1 MLLTATTTHPKDS
14 LPVIQ
19 PTASLIKMPIGDLLA
34 EISGGNPS
42 PAPTPKTPAS
52 SNLKRKAEDDSQ
64 SATSVKLVKSRQQ
77 DGSYSANKV
86 VREVKN
92 ETTDRTRTSAFTS
105 TSSKPSSLPHRTN
118 SPATNGRYEP
128 PVPTGPRIIGSSSN
142 GRPTPGSSSN
152 TIQSKSS
159 SNTAIRPKLSSAS
172 LAAASRAPLA
182 KSSPTT
188 PTSSDPSKPPKKG
201 SYQEIM
207 ERAKKAQAKI
217 VPGKVGS
224 IQHRPIEKDRGL
236 KPEPKSS
243 MGKKTNGK
251 SYAGS
256 ARPTSA
262 PRGATKA
269 GSTSHDSRNG
279 GAKPATAGTKGR
291 HGSVGGEVEK
301 KVKKAATATT
311 GYTGTARPRPGAS
324 SGKSSSSGNRPSSYK
339 AGGLLAPP
347 RSGRRDKY
355 EDEYDDDM
363 DDFIEYDED
372 DEPGPQGY
380 GYDSDASSDMEA
392 GLSDIDVEERRAE
405 RLAREEDKR
414 EQALEEKLKRE
425 KEERRRR
432 LNGGR

>member
-1 MLLTATTTHPKDS
+1 
-14 LPVIQ
+14 
-19 PTASLIKMPIGDLLA
+19 MPIGDLLA

-42 PAPTPKTPAS
+42 SAPTPKTPAS

-92 ETTDRTRTSAFTS
+92 EPIDRTKASTSTSA
-105 TSSKPSSLPHRTN
+105 SSKPSSLPHRTN

-128 PVPTGPRIIGSSSN
+128 PVPTGPRVIGSSSN
-142 GRPTPGSSSN
+142 GRPTPGSLSS
-152 TIQSKSS
+152 TSQAKPS

-172 LAAASRAPLA
+172 LAAASKAPLV
-182 KSSPTT
+182 KSAPTT

-217 VPGKVGS
+217 VPGKVGV
-224 IQHRPIEKDRGL
+224 IQHKPIEKDRPT

-243 MGKKTNGK
+243 MAKKANGK
-251 SYAGS
+251 GYAGN
-256 ARPTSA
+256 ARPTSGT
-262 PRGATKA
+262 RGVTKA
-269 GSTSHDSRNG
+269 GLASSDNRNG
-279 GAKPATAGTKGR
+279 AAK
-291 HGSVGGEVEK
+291 HVGGITSTKARLGSIGGEAEK
-301 KVKKAATATT
+301 KLKKAATATT

-324 SGKSSSSGNRPSSYK
+324 SGKSSSSKKGPSTSYK

-347 RSGRRDKY
+347 RTGRRDKY
-355 EDEYDDDM
+355 EDEYDDDL

-372 DEPGPQGY
+372 DDPDPRH
-380 GYDSDASSDMEA
+380 YDYASDGSSDMEA
-392 GLSDIDVEERRAE
+392 GISDIDVEERRAE
-405 RLAREEDKR
+405 LLAREEDKR

-432 LNGGR
+432 LAAGR